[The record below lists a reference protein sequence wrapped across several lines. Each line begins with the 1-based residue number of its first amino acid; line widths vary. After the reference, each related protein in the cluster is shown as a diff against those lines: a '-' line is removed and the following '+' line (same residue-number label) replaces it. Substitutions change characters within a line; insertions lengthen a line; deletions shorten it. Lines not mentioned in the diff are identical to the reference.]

1 MAFSTKESSPEILRK
16 QFYRQVIE
24 AEIARD
30 ASQKP
35 CVLGTLERE
44 VNALVQSVDCGCL
57 SEVVF
62 GTPAV
67 LSLSLLHKPHEDERE
82 VRKGQHHRGAGPSR
96 IC

>member
-35 CVLGTLERE
+35 VLGTLERE

-57 SEVVF
+57 WEAVS
-62 GTPAV
+62 GT
-67 LSLSLLHKPHEDERE
+67 LEL
-82 VRKGQHHRGAGPSR
+82 
-96 IC
+96 

>member
-35 CVLGTLERE
+35 ASGKRFLEH
-44 VNALVQSVDCGCL
+44 L
-57 SEVVF
+57 SCELAAF
-62 GTPAV
+62 LDAIE
-67 LSLSLLHKPHEDERE
+67 L
-82 VRKGQHHRGAGPSR
+82 
-96 IC
+96 